1 MKKVT
6 AFIGTERR
14 KWTWQAVRELEKNLC
29 QYGDVNFE
37 TVFLNDYN
45 LEFCRGCILCFNK
58 GEDHCPLK
66 DDRDALLEKLE
77 GSDGVIFA
85 TPSYAFQV
93 SARMKNLLDRTAF
106 IFHRPR
112 FFGKPSRRSSRR
124 ACPWGAAPS
133 VSTWRIAGRIWVSMW
148 SRASACGRWSRCL
161 KTGKK
166 SWSGTWRT
174 WRSGFTS
181 SLFVRRLLFHRCS
194 DLCCSGFRGRA
205 SSKPRRNSLTTAI
218 SGSMAGSSPI
228 TTTKRPWGRP
238 RSSRDVC
245 LTSSDDGFLAER
257 KKKRLADG
265 QRCVRRVETRRSCVT
280 SKTRDCLLIRKRSP
294 AITTGDRWC

>member
-14 KWTWQAVRELEKNLC
+14 KWTWQAVRELEKNLS

-37 TVFLNDYN
+37 TVFLNDCN

-66 DDRDALLEKLE
+66 DDRDALLEKFE

-112 FFGKPSRRSSRR
+112 FFGKAFTAVVAQGMPVGGSAIRKYLESSGANLGFNAVKGACVWTLEPMPESRQ
-124 ACPWGAAPS
+124 
-133 VSTWRIAGRIWVSMW
+133 
-148 SRASACGRWSRCL
+148 
-161 KTGKK
+161 KK
-166 SWSGTWRT
+166 
-174 WRSGFTS
+174 
-181 SLFVRRLLFHRCS
+181 LE
-194 DLCCSGFRGRA
+194 
-205 SSKPRRNSLTTAI
+205 
-218 SGSMAGSSPI
+218 
-228 TTTKRPWGRP
+228 
-238 RSSRDVC
+238 RDMEK
-245 LTSSDDGFLAER
+245 LAER
-257 KKKRLADG
+257 FHKQLVRTVPPVPSLFRLMLFRFSRSGIKQAPVELFDYGYFQEHGWFESDYYHETNLGPVKKLSGRLFDLIG
-265 QRCVRRVETRRSCVT
+265 RRIFSGT
-280 SKTRDCLLIRKRSP
+280 
-294 AITTGDRWC
+294 